1 MHKKSDMHSRSA
13 AWRRFTICFVLG
25 MVLAGA
31 SFASEGS
38 ASVYPAG
45 VETIMAG
52 QDNWTG
58 QTMLVEFTN
67 FL

>member
-1 MHKKSDMHSRSA
+1 
-13 AWRRFTICFVLG
+13 

-45 VETIMAG
+45 VETIMPG
-52 QDNWTG
+52 NIVGPG
-58 QTMLVEFTN
+58 QTMLVELPISMKPTS
-67 FL
+67 